1 MLIIYLKNTKFFK
14 RLKFDYVKFLA
25 KFNKSLYMKIKGK
38 KLSKI
43 CWTIL
48 PDKICQEIS
57 GRISPFKFV
66 LII

>member
-43 CWTIL
+43 C
-48 PDKICQEIS
+48 
-57 GRISPFKFV
+57 
-66 LII
+66 